1 MDEETKVT
9 VIDDKAREEA
19 ADKLCKWAT
28 ARAGVIV
35 IMPGLGTVA
44 MLANQIYMI
53 IKLGKVYEQK
63 ITEAGAVSILSSM
76 GTYFAGKALLTL
88 IPFAPLQ
95 LPIAMGTTYGLG
107 KAMTSWLKAGRPTD
121 FSKFK
126 DIYTQAMEEVKK
138 NVDKFKND
146 PHKDEP
152 LGDESK
158 KFTK

>member
-1 MDEETKVT
+1 MEEENKVT

-35 IMPGLGTVA
+35 VMPGLGTVA
-44 MLANQIYMI
+44 MIANQIYMI
-53 IKLGKVYEQK
+53 VKLGKVYEQK
-63 ITEAGAVSILSSM
+63 ITESTAVSLLSSM
-76 GTYFAGKALLTL
+76 GLYYAGKALLTL
-88 IPFAPLQ
+88 IPMPIIQ

-107 KAMTSWLKAGRPTD
+107 KAVTAWLKAGKPKD
-121 FSKFK
+121 ISKFK
-126 DIYTQAMEEVKK
+126 EIYAQAVEEVKK

-146 PHKDEP
+146 PKKDEP

-158 KFTK
+158 KFTE